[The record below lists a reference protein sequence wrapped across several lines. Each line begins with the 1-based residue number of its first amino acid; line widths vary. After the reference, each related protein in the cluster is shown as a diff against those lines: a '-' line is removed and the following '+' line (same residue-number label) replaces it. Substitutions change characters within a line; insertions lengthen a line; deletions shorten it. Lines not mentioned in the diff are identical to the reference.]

1 MCLSPLA
8 HTLMANLLQSG
19 APHIHILSQSATI
32 LLVWSAKGNGSA
44 LTSKASSRVNLVND
58 DTYLLTIIVSSF
70 RQIKQSAYHIYSTR
84 KAFLEHAV
92 VELVYKFD
100 EKSTAS
106 V

>member
-1 MCLSPLA
+1 
-8 HTLMANLLQSG
+8 MANLLQSG

-32 LLVWSAKGNGSA
+32 LLVWSANGNGSA
-44 LTSKASSRVNLVND
+44 LTSKASSKVNLVND
-58 DTYLLTIIVSSF
+58 DTYLWTVIVSSF
-70 RQIKQSAYHIYSTR
+70 RQIKQGAYHIYSMR